1 MADDLLKPQDN
12 LDAPALRA
20 GPDTMRPGAR
30 GATGS
35 GTPFIFL
42 PTHELVLVDG
52 VIGHETLLDD
62 KFPGFH
68 DMIAACFPD
77 PKSYKHAEEE
87 TGYRGTPWVDHFA
100 LRRLMF
106 QAGAIFGRV
115 GSIQRQGVIA
125 LWPGTENL
133 SAHLPACLKALI
145 ARNRAA
151 PTDIVSLGN
160 NPIAPAGEL
169 LRRVGMDKAER
180 ANKAAGTLGVTYPSA
195 VEIKRWRERDKAA
208 AELGHQ
214 PFQYTYRYGEGF
226 KSFFIS
232 ETERSYPR

>member
-1 MADDLLKPQDN
+1 
-12 LDAPALRA
+12 
-20 GPDTMRPGAR
+20 
-30 GATGS
+30 
-35 GTPFIFL
+35 
-42 PTHELVLVDG
+42 
-52 VIGHETLLDD
+52 
-62 KFPGFH
+62 
-68 DMIAACFPD
+68 
-77 PKSYKHAEEE
+77 
-87 TGYRGTPWVDHFA
+87 
-100 LRRLMF
+100 MF

-226 KSFFIS
+226 RAFLENKK
-232 ETERSYPR
+232 